1 MSLDDPG
8 PSGTVAPARFETS
21 PTIPHPPIRW
31 CRRPGWAHRVLDD
44 EVLLLGADRELVTLT
59 GLATPVWVVLD
70 QPGSTAEVTERITRQ
85 WPTRPVDAEAVAE
98 AMSLLVDGAVLA
110 EFEPGAARVWG
121 VADGGGVL
129 EVVVARPLLPEL
141 ARRWPPLG
149 LRATVEQPAG
159 PGPIQARLGLG
170 RSGLFVP
177 DSLNRTIN
185 FPDYTEDELVH
196 IFLGLGEKHRYQ
208 LSDDAHESAWGVLE
222 QSLTSIAV
230 AQLDHL
236 VAVHAAVIAHH
247 GVAML
252 VPATSGAGKSTLTAA
267 AARAG
272 ATVLS
277 DEYALVDPATGLVT
291 GWPRPVRLRRPDGT
305 EERVDLAEPSEPL
318 PVGLVASV
326 TYRPGTTNDW
336 VPAGASEVVLDLL
349 ANTIV
354 ARTRPD
360 AALDAALAVSR
371 NARAVTGTRG
381 DADEAVAALLALLD
395 RPGDEPGDEPGR

>member
-85 WPTRPVDAEAVAE
+85 WPTRPVDAEAMAE

-177 DSLNRTIN
+177 DSLN
-185 FPDYTEDELVH
+185 
-196 IFLGLGEKHRYQ
+196 Q

-291 GWPRPVRLRRPDGT
+291 GWPRPMRLRRPDGT